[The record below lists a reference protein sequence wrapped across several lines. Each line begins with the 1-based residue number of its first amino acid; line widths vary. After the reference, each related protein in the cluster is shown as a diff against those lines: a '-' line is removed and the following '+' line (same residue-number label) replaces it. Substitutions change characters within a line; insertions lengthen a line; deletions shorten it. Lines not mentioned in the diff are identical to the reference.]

1 MIYVVDDEEPI
12 RDSLAWLLKSRGYPS
27 RAFAS
32 AQAFLDFMA
41 SAGAERRSPGCVVL
55 DIRMPDM
62 SGIELFEQ
70 IRTAGMH
77 ETWPVIFLTGH
88 GDVPMAVSSLKSGAF
103 DFFEKPFNDNSLVD
117 SVAAAMAMSAKHI
130 DQSLASSSVQSRLAQ
145 LTQREREVMALIVEG
160 HYNKVIADRLGI
172 VMRTVEVFRARIFQK
187 MGVRT
192 AVELVRLLRD
202 AQGGDDGPSRS

>member
-1 MIYVVDDEEPI
+1 MVYIIDDEEPI
-12 RDSLAWLLKSRGYPS
+12 RDSLAWLLKSRGYAS

-32 AQAFLDFMA
+32 ARAFVEFML
-41 SAGAERRSPGCVVL
+41 SVEPAERTPACLIL

-70 IRTAGMH
+70 MRSAGLH
-77 ETWPVIFLTGH
+77 DIWPVIFLTGH

-103 DFFEKPFNDNSLVD
+103 DFFEKPLNDNSLVD
-117 SVAAAMAMSAKHI
+117 SVAAALAVSARHI
-130 DQSLASSSVQSRLAQ
+130 DQSMAHSTLQSRLAL
-145 LTQREREVMALIVEG
+145 LTQREREVMDLIVAG
-160 HYNKVIADRLGI
+160 HYNKVIADELGI
-172 VMRTVEVFRARIFQK
+172 VMRTVEVYRARVFQK

-202 AQGGDDGPSRS
+202 AGS